1 MKTPTQ
7 RLTAVK
13 ILTKIYCVFFRTA
26 DFSKRSRPI
35 LFFALSHSESSNV
48 MKKEFYAPGRQVAV
62 LGGGQ
67 LGTMMATAAQALRIN
82 IHCLDPSLDAPAA
95 YNAQGFAEG
104 EFTDRHTV
112 EAFGRNA
119 EVATIEIEKV
129 SVDGLKALRD
139 KHGVA
144 VHPRPEALELIQDKG
159 LQKEF
164 YRKENYPT
172 APYQLWNSAADIK
185 AAFLSTSSRQ
195 AGKTQLTLPF
205 VQKSRKG
212 GYDGKG
218 VHVVRT
224 EADLNEL
231 LEGPSLTEDFAPL
244 DIEIAVV
251 AARNPSGQTS
261 TFPVVEM
268 DFDPKQNLVTQ
279 LISPARIS
287 KQVADEARAIAG
299 RLIEQLDICG
309 LLAVELFLLK
319 DGSLWVNEVAPRPHN
334 SGHISMNGFATS
346 QFEQHLRGILDLPL
360 GSTQQYRPA
369 VMVNLLGEEG
379 ATGPAVYRGL
389 EEVIALPGV
398 HVHLYG
404 KTITKPHR
412 KMGHVNI
419 VADTLEEALALA
431 EKVRNTL
438 SATTNA

>member
-1 MKTPTQ
+1 
-7 RLTAVK
+7 
-13 ILTKIYCVFFRTA
+13 
-26 DFSKRSRPI
+26 
-35 LFFALSHSESSNV
+35 
-48 MKKEFYAPGRQVAV
+48 MKKEFYTPGRQVAV

-82 IHCLDPSLDAPAA
+82 VHCLDPSLDAPAA

-129 SVDGLKALRD
+129 SVEGLKALRD

-172 APYQLWNSAADIK
+172 APYQLWDSAEAIRS
-185 AAFLSTSSRQ
+185 AF
-195 AGKTQLTLPF
+195 AKTDLTLPF

-218 VHVVRT
+218 VHVVRN
-224 EADLNEL
+224 EADLADL

-287 KQVADEARAIAG
+287 EKVANEARALAG

-369 VMVNLLGEEG
+369 VMVNLLGEAN

-419 VADTLEEALALA
+419 VADTMEEALALA
-431 EKVRNTL
+431 EQVRNTL
-438 SATTNA
+438 SATTKTT

>member
-1 MKTPTQ
+1 M
-7 RLTAVK
+7 
-13 ILTKIYCVFFRTA
+13 
-26 DFSKRSRPI
+26 S
-35 LFFALSHSESSNV
+35 
-48 MKKEFYAPGRQVAV
+48 KEFYTPGRQVAV

-82 IHCLDPSLDAPAA
+82 IHCLDPQMDAPAA
-95 YNAQGFAEG
+95 YNAQSFAEG
-104 EFTDRHTV
+104 EFTDRRTV
-112 EAFGRNA
+112 EAFGRHA

-129 SVDGLKALRD
+129 SVEGMKALRD
-139 KHGVA
+139 EHGVQ

-172 APYQLWNSAADIK
+172 APYRLWDGPADILS
-185 AAFLSTSSRQ
+185 AF
-195 AGKTQLTLPF
+195 AKTELTLPF

-224 EADLNEL
+224 EADLQDL

-244 DIEIAVV
+244 EMEIAVV

-279 LISPARIS
+279 LISPARIPES
-287 KQVADEARAIAG
+287 VATEARAMAE
-299 RLIEQLDICG
+299 RLIKQLDICG

-334 SGHISMNGFATS
+334 SGHISMNGFATC

-389 EEVIALPGV
+389 EEVIAWPGV

-419 VADTLEEALALA
+419 VAATLEEALALA
-431 EKVRNTL
+431 EQVRHTL
-438 SATTNA
+438 SATTLKR

>member
-1 MKTPTQ
+1 M
-7 RLTAVK
+7 
-13 ILTKIYCVFFRTA
+13 
-26 DFSKRSRPI
+26 S
-35 LFFALSHSESSNV
+35 
-48 MKKEFYAPGRQVAV
+48 KEFYAPGRQVSV

-82 IHCLDPSLDAPAA
+82 VHCLDPNLDAPAA

-104 EFTDRHTV
+104 DFTDQHTV

-119 EVATIEIEKV
+119 EVVTIEIEKV
-129 SVDGLKALRD
+129 SVEGMKALRD

-172 APYQLWNSAADIK
+172 APYQLWNSSDAIK
-185 AAFLSTSSRQ
+185 AAY
-195 AGKTQLTLPF
+195 AKTELTLPF

-218 VHVVRT
+218 VHVVRA
-224 EADLNEL
+224 EADLEDL

-279 LISPARIS
+279 LISPARIPES
-287 KQVADEARAIAG
+287 IAVEARAIAE
-299 RLIEQLDICG
+299 RLIKQFDICG

-319 DGSLWVNEVAPRPHN
+319 DGTLWVNEVAPRPHN

-369 VMVNLLGEEG
+369 VMVNLLGEAG
-379 ATGPAVYRGL
+379 VTGQAVYRGL

-419 VADTLEEALALA
+419 VADTMEEALLLA

-438 SATTNA
+438 SATTNS

>member
-1 MKTPTQ
+1 M
-7 RLTAVK
+7 
-13 ILTKIYCVFFRTA
+13 
-26 DFSKRSRPI
+26 S
-35 LFFALSHSESSNV
+35 
-48 MKKEFYAPGRQVAV
+48 KEFYAPGRQVAV

-82 IHCLDPSLDAPAA
+82 VHCLDPDLDAPAA

-104 EFTDRHTV
+104 EFTDKHTV

-129 SVDGLKALRD
+129 SVEGMKALRD

-164 YRKENYPT
+164 YRKEGYPT
-172 APYQLWNSAADIK
+172 APYQLWDSVDDIK
-185 AAFLSTSSRQ
+185 AAYANTE
-195 AGKTQLTLPF
+195 LTIPF

-218 VHVVRT
+218 VHIVRT
-224 EADLNEL
+224 EADLGDL
-231 LEGPSLTEDFAPL
+231 LEGLSLTEDFAPL

-279 LISPARIS
+279 LISPARIADS
-287 KQVADEARAIAG
+287 VAVEARAIAE
-299 RLIEQLDICG
+299 RLIKQFDICG

-319 DGSLWVNEVAPRPHN
+319 DGTLWVNEAAPRPHN
-334 SGHISMNGFATS
+334 SGHISMNGFATC

-369 VMVNLLGEEG
+369 VMVNLLGEAG
-379 ATGPAVYRGL
+379 VTGPTVYRGL

-419 VADTLEEALALA
+419 VADTLAEAVATA

-438 SATTNA
+438 SATVKTN

>member
-1 MKTPTQ
+1 MSKE
-7 RLTAVK
+7 
-13 ILTKIYCVFFRTA
+13 IYT
-26 DFSKRSRPI
+26 
-35 LFFALSHSESSNV
+35 
-48 MKKEFYAPGRQVAV
+48 PGRHVAV

-82 IHCLDPSLDAPAA
+82 VHCLDPQADAPAA
-95 YNAQGFAEG
+95 YNAQGFTQGA
-104 EFTDRHTV
+104 FTDESVV
-112 EAFGRNA
+112 ERFGRDA

-129 SVDGLKALRD
+129 SVEGLKALRD

-172 APYQLWNSAADIK
+172 APYQLWDSAEAIRS
-185 AAFLSTSSRQ
+185 AF
-195 AGKTQLTLPF
+195 AKTELTLPF

-224 EADLNEL
+224 EDDLTDL

-287 KQVADEARAIAG
+287 EKVANQARALAG

-369 VMVNLLGEEG
+369 VMVNLLGEAN

-419 VADTLEEALALA
+419 VADTMEEALALA
-431 EKVRNTL
+431 EQVRNTL
-438 SATTNA
+438 SATTKTT